1 MFLLPISRT
10 VPRLLGKDRP
20 SRQRL
25 QKPDPPHKQVSMS
38 QKRVFLSDS
47 LAVLQEALIAAIHTL
62 KAADP
67 LTPLTIIVP
76 SDIIGSQLST
86 AIARAGNGHI
96 GLRFTTLI
104 DYAARLT
111 EARLRR
117 EAKRRVSAALAP
129 LLVKYL
135 LLERTQVG
143 KRKRVL
149 QQHVDAGHVSSLF
162 QELAR
167 QPRFPQF
174 LSETL
179 SDLKQAGVRPYH
191 LRVLYTR
198 IPSRDVLYRE
208 KIQRLLDLYTR
219 YEAYLDER
227 QLVDDASLFTIQ
239 AQTGVKRKRILQ
251 SDRKAGHVSSSSD
264 EPLLVYGGLEYT
276 AQQRRFL
283 EPLFTDRDTLVF
295 LPWRSGSAYE
305 AVTPTLSWLNGL
317 GFQSSP
323 LARPQAPAC
332 SLSQVQ
338 TRLFERAGEPSQR
351 PVSTLRDAS
360 LHIIS
365 APDQTQEAREIVRMI
380 FSLVREQDYTF
391 DEIGVLLTE
400 SKTYGPLLLET
411 LSRLGIPCTFVGEP
425 PLLATPRG
433 KAMQA
438 LCHLLSE
445 DCSRQRLFAF
455 LRLARPPFQDLIGE
469 AVSEAHIAQW
479 EAFCL
484 EAGIGRG
491 GQEWRVRLAALEAR
505 YQNIPEGR
513 TERLVPALRLLVRFM
528 TRFLADVKTGQDQ
541 QTWEGWLAHFLRM
554 YGDYVSGG
562 VSWSDEE
569 PDQEGAGEQDLN
581 MTETLRS
588 LSPLLAETTR
598 PEEWV
603 EAVLTCLSWGKVRRR
618 KTYTTGVFLGDMTQA
633 TGLRFRAVIMPGL
646 AQESGVRLPS
656 QDPILSDA
664 ERQHLAEVLTMD
676 VPARRQAVE
685 RQQFLFMLATQS
697 AQEVLCLTYPRT
709 VQGVARPPA
718 TLLLQTVS
726 VLCGRQ
732 ATLADL
738 QHRSRWVSAA
748 EGYAQS
754 TQHAVDALEFHLA
767 YAFTHAPHVNHS
779 AAVHA
784 VQPGLQ
790 TIPFFVPAA
799 RAMVHR
805 WEHPHLTAF
814 DGCMQAES
822 VTNTLRQHLFPQGLY
837 LSASSL
843 ETYARCPFRYFL
855 ETVLALKPWEEPEQ
869 ILTLLPRDRG
879 VLVHAILYEFFSRL
893 QHMDQL
899 PLSAQR
905 SEDERRLLTQI
916 AEEHFALFAQTRPVG
931 LLLLWELERE
941 HLLRRLH
948 AFLQR
953 ERQTAHDFC
962 PAAFE
967 TFFGIGTKSTESE
980 VRESERTPTPQFL
993 THNIPVPFR
1002 LDTGEEVQLRGRIDR
1017 IDISTEHI
1025 DLVQPRQA
1033 RILDY
1038 KTGRIPAQGFAGG
1051 TTLQLALYLYAAQH
1065 LRPDLDW
1072 VGAEYTSVDGTA
1084 QPDKKSLTTETQA
1097 ARLGTLRTII
1107 TRLAEGITAGLFFPA
1122 PDACQSCA
1130 FPEICSPH
1138 GAEWAT
1144 QKLQDPHTTAWR
1156 WVRSQT

>member
-1 MFLLPISRT
+1 
-10 VPRLLGKDRP
+10 
-20 SRQRL
+20 
-25 QKPDPPHKQVSMS
+25 MS

-47 LAVLQEALIAAIHTL
+47 LAVLQEALIAAVHTL

-67 LTPLTIIVP
+67 LAPLTIIVS
-76 SDIIGSQLST
+76 SDVFRAQLST
-86 AIARAGNGHI
+86 AIARAGDGYI

-117 EAKRRVSAALAP
+117 EGKRRVPATLVP
-129 LLVKYL
+129 FLVKYL
-135 LLERTQVG
+135 LLGQSQTG
-143 KRKRVL
+143 
-149 QQHVDAGHVSSLF
+149 F

-179 SDLKQAGVRPYH
+179 SDLKQAGVQPHH

-198 IPSRDVLYRE
+198 IPPRDVLYRE
-208 KIQRLLDLYTR
+208 KIRHLLDFYTR
-219 YEAYLDER
+219 YEAYLDEQ
-227 QLVDDASLFTIQ
+227 QLVDDAGLFI
-239 AQTGVKRKRILQ
+239 AQTPT
-251 SDRKAGHVSSSSD
+251 D

-283 EPLFTDRDTLVF
+283 ETLFAKRDTLVF
-295 LPWRSGSAYE
+295 LPWRDGSAYE
-305 AVTPTLSWLNGL
+305 AVTPTLSWLSGL

-323 LARPQAPAC
+323 LAHPQAPSC
-332 SLSQVQ
+332 SLSRVQ
-338 TRLFERAGEPSQR
+338 TRLFERTGEPPQR
-351 PVSTLRDAS
+351 PVSTLPDAS
-360 LHIIS
+360 LHIVS
-365 APDQTQEAREIVRMI
+365 APNQTQEAREIARTI

-400 SKTYGPLLLET
+400 PNTYGPLLLET
-411 LSRLGIPCTFVGEP
+411 LSRLGIPCTFVGEWP
-425 PLLATPRG
+425 MLATRRG
-433 KAMQA
+433 KAAQA
-438 LCHLLSE
+438 LCYLLSE
-445 DCSRQRLFAF
+445 DCPRQRLFAF
-455 LRLARPPFQDLIGE
+455 LRLARPPFPDLIGE
-469 AVSEAHIAQW
+469 TVSEVHIAQW
-479 EAFCL
+479 EAICL

-505 YQNIPEGR
+505 YKNTPEEQAEQL
-513 TERLVPALRLLVRFM
+513 TPALRLFVRFM
-528 TRFLADVKTGQDQ
+528 DRLLADVKTVQDQ

-562 VSWSDEE
+562 ASWGDEE
-569 PDQEGAGEQDLN
+569 PDQEGTGEHDLN

-588 LSPLLAETTR
+588 LSPFLAETNR

-603 EAVLTCLSWGKVRRR
+603 EAVLTCLSWGKVRLR
-618 KTYTTGVFLGDMTQA
+618 KTHPTGVFLGHVTQA
-633 TGLRFRAVIMPGL
+633 AGLRFRAVIMPGL
-646 AQESGVRLPS
+646 TQESGTRLSS

-664 ERQHLAEVLTMD
+664 ERQHLAEVLTLD
-676 VPARRQAVE
+676 VPARRQTVE
-685 RQQFLFMLATQS
+685 HQQLLFLLATQS
-697 AQEVLCLTYPRT
+697 AREVLCLSYPRT
-709 VQGVARPPA
+709 VQGAARPPA
-718 TLLLQTVS
+718 ALLLQTVS

-738 QHRSRWVSAA
+738 QHRSRWVSVA

-754 TQHAVDALEFHLA
+754 PRHAVDALEFHLA

-779 AAVHA
+779 A

-790 TIPFFVPAA
+790 TMPFFAPAA
-799 RAMVHR
+799 RAMLHR

-822 VTNTLRQHLFPQGLY
+822 VKDTLRQRLFPQGVY

-855 ETVLALKPWEEPEQ
+855 ETVLALKSWEEPEQ
-869 ILTLLPRDRG
+869 ILALLPRDRG

-893 QHMDQL
+893 QQANQL
-899 PLSAQR
+899 PLSTQR
-905 SEDERRLLTQI
+905 SDDEQQLLTQI
-916 AEEHFALFAQTRPVG
+916 AGEHFERFAQTRPVG
-931 LLLLWELERE
+931 LPLLWELERE
-941 HLLRRLH
+941 HLLRRLY

-953 ERQTAHDFC
+953 ERRTAHGFC

-967 TFFGIGTKSTESE
+967 TFFGIGIEETNQGIGIG
-980 VRESERTPTPQFL
+980 ESERTPTPQFL
-993 THNIPVPFR
+993 PPNIPVPFR

-1038 KTGRIPAQGFAGG
+1038 KTGRAPARGFAGG
-1051 TTLQLALYLYAAQH
+1051 TALQLALYLYAAQY

-1072 VGAEYTSVDGTA
+1072 VGAEYMSVGETA
-1084 QPDKKSLTTETQA
+1084 QPDKKPLTGETQA
-1097 ARLGTLRTII
+1097 ATLGTLRTII
-1107 TRLAEGITAGLFFPA
+1107 TRLAEGITTGRFFPA

-1130 FPEICSPH
+1130 FPEICYAH

-1144 QKLQDPHTTAWR
+1144 QKLQDPRTTAWR
-1156 WVRSQT
+1156 WVRSQA

>member
-1 MFLLPISRT
+1 
-10 VPRLLGKDRP
+10 
-20 SRQRL
+20 
-25 QKPDPPHKQVSMS
+25 MS

-47 LAVLQEALIAAIHTL
+47 LAVLQEALIAAVHTL

-67 LTPLTIIVP
+67 LTSLTIIVP

-86 AIARAGNGHI
+86 AIARAGDGHI

-117 EAKRRVSAALAP
+117 EEKHRVSAALVP
-129 LLVKYL
+129 LLVKHL
-135 LLERTQVG
+135 LLEQAQTG
-143 KRKRVL
+143 KSKRVL
-149 QQHVDAGHVSSLF
+149 QQHVDAGHVYSLF
-162 QELAR
+162 RELAR

-179 SDLKQAGVRPYH
+179 SDLKQAGVQPHH
-191 LRVLYTR
+191 LHVLYTR

-208 KIQRLLDLYTR
+208 KIRHLLDLYTR
-219 YEAYLDER
+219 YEACLDEQR
-227 QLVDDASLFTIQ
+227 LVDDASLFTIQ
-239 AQTGVKRKRILQ
+239 APTAMSNG
-251 SDRKAGHVSSSSD
+251 
-264 EPLLVYGGLEYT
+264 PLLVYSGLEYT
-276 AQQRRFL
+276 AQQQHFL
-283 EPLFTDRDTLVF
+283 ETLFAQRDTLVF
-295 LPWRSGSAYE
+295 LPWRPGSAYE
-305 AVTPTLSWLNGL
+305 AVTPTLSWLSGL
-317 GFQSSP
+317 GFQSSS
-323 LARPQAPAC
+323 LARPQVSSC

-338 TRLFERAGEPSQR
+338 TRLFERTGEPPQR
-351 PVSTLRDAS
+351 PVSTLPDTS

-365 APDQTQEAREIVRMI
+365 APDQTQEAREIARTI
-380 FSLVREQDYTF
+380 FSLVREQDYIF
-391 DEIGVLLTE
+391 DEIGVLLVE
-400 SKTYGPLLLET
+400 PKTYGPLLLET
-411 LSRLGIPCTFVGEP
+411 LSRLGIPCTFVGEQ
-425 PLLATPRG
+425 PLLTTRRG
-433 KAMQA
+433 KAVQA
-438 LCHLLSE
+438 LCHLLLE

-469 AVSEAHIAQW
+469 TVSEAHIAQW
-479 EAFCL
+479 EALCL

-505 YQNIPEGR
+505 YQNVPEGR
-513 TERLVPALRLLVRFM
+513 TEQLAPALRLLVRFM

-554 YGDYVSGG
+554 YKKYGEYGDYVSGG
-562 VSWSDEE
+562 VPWSDEE

-581 MTETLRS
+581 ITETLRS
-588 LSPLLAETTR
+588 LSPFLAETTR

-603 EAVLTCLSWGKVRRR
+603 ETVLTCLSWGKVRPR
-618 KTYTTGVFLGDMTQA
+618 KTHTTGVFLGDMTQVA
-633 TGLRFRAVIMPGL
+633 GLRFRAVIMPGL

-676 VPARRQAVE
+676 VPVRRQAVE
-685 RQQFLFMLATQS
+685 RQQFLFLLATQS
-697 AQEVLCLTYPRT
+697 AQEVLCLSYPRT

-754 TQHAVDALEFHLA
+754 TRHAVDALEFHLA
-767 YAFTHAPHVNHS
+767 YAFTHAHHVKHN
-779 AAVHA
+779 APAHA
-784 VQPGLQ
+784 VRPGLQ
-790 TIPFFVPAA
+790 TMPFFAPAA
-799 RAMVHR
+799 RAMVDR

-822 VTNTLRQHLFPQGLY
+822 VKNTLRQYLFPQGLC

-893 QHMDQL
+893 QQTDQL

-905 SEDERRLLTQI
+905 RDEEQQLLTRI

-931 LLLLWELERE
+931 LPLLWELERE
-941 HLLRRLH
+941 RLLRRLH
-948 AFLQR
+948 TFLQR
-953 ERQTAHDFC
+953 ERRATHGFC

-967 TFFGIGTKSTESE
+967 VFFGIGIKSSESE
-980 VRESERTPTPQFL
+980 DRESERTPIPQFL
-993 THNIPVPFR
+993 TPNIPVPFR

-1017 IDISTEHI
+1017 IDVSTEHI

-1038 KTGRIPAQGFAGG
+1038 KTGRTPAQGFAGG
-1051 TTLQLALYLYAAQH
+1051 TTLQLVLYLYAAQH

-1097 ARLGTLRTII
+1097 ATLGTLRTIV

-1130 FPEICSPH
+1130 FPEICSMH

-1156 WVRSQT
+1156 WVRSQA

>member
-1 MFLLPISRT
+1 
-10 VPRLLGKDRP
+10 
-20 SRQRL
+20 
-25 QKPDPPHKQVSMS
+25 MS

-47 LAVLQEALIAAIHTL
+47 LAVLQEALIAAVHTL

-67 LTPLTIIVP
+67 LAPLTIIVS
-76 SDIIGSQLST
+76 SDVLRAQLST
-86 AIARAGNGHI
+86 AIARAGDGYI

-104 DYAARLT
+104 DYAAHLT

-117 EAKRRVSAALAP
+117 EGKRRVPATLVP
-129 LLVKYL
+129 FLVKYL
-135 LLERTQVG
+135 LLGQSQTG
-143 KRKRVL
+143 L
-149 QQHVDAGHVSSLF
+149 

-179 SDLKQAGVRPYH
+179 SDLKQAGVQPHH

-198 IPSRDVLYRE
+198 IPPRDVLYRE
-208 KIQRLLDLYTR
+208 KIRHLLDFYTR
-219 YEAYLDER
+219 YEAYLDEQ
-227 QLVDDASLFTIQ
+227 QLVDDAGLFI
-239 AQTGVKRKRILQ
+239 AQTPT
-251 SDRKAGHVSSSSD
+251 D

-283 EPLFTDRDTLVF
+283 ETLFAKRDTLVF
-295 LPWRSGSAYE
+295 LPWRDGSAYE
-305 AVTPTLSWLNGL
+305 AVTPTLSWLSGL

-323 LARPQAPAC
+323 LAHPQAPSC
-332 SLSQVQ
+332 SLSRVQ
-338 TRLFERAGEPSQR
+338 TRLFERTGEPPQR
-351 PVSTLRDAS
+351 PVSTLPDAS
-360 LHIIS
+360 LHIVS
-365 APDQTQEAREIVRMI
+365 APDQTQEAREIARTI

-400 SKTYGPLLLET
+400 PNTYGPLLLET
-411 LSRLGIPCTFVGEP
+411 LSRLGIPCTFVGEWP
-425 PLLATPRG
+425 VLATRRG
-433 KAMQA
+433 KAAQA
-438 LCHLLSE
+438 LCYLLSE
-445 DCSRQRLFAF
+445 DCPRQRLFAF
-455 LRLARPPFQDLIGE
+455 LRLARPPFPDLIGE
-469 AVSEAHIAQW
+469 TVSEVHIAQW
-479 EAFCL
+479 EAVCL

-505 YQNIPEGR
+505 YKNTPEEQAEQL
-513 TERLVPALRLLVRFM
+513 TPALRLFVRFM
-528 TRFLADVKTGQDQ
+528 DRLLADVKTVQDQ

-562 VSWSDEE
+562 ASWGDEE
-569 PDQEGAGEQDLN
+569 PDQEGTGEHDLN

-588 LSPLLAETTR
+588 LSPFLAETNR

-603 EAVLTCLSWGKVRRR
+603 EAVLTCLSWEKVRLR
-618 KTYTTGVFLGDMTQA
+618 KTHTTGVFLGHVTQA
-633 TGLRFRAVIMPGL
+633 AGLRFRAVIMPGL
-646 AQESGVRLPS
+646 TQESGTRLSS

-664 ERQHLAEVLTMD
+664 ERQHLAEVLTLD
-676 VPARRQAVE
+676 VPPRRQAVE
-685 RQQFLFMLATQS
+685 RQQLLFLLATQS
-697 AQEVLCLTYPRT
+697 AREVLFLSYPRT

-718 TLLLQTVS
+718 ALLLQTVS

-738 QHRSRWVSAA
+738 QHRSRWVSVA

-754 TQHAVDALEFHLA
+754 TRHAVDALEFHLA
-767 YAFTHAPHVNHS
+767 YACTHAPHVNHS
-779 AAVHA
+779 A

-790 TIPFFVPAA
+790 TMPFFAPVA
-799 RAMVHR
+799 RAMLHR

-814 DGCMQAES
+814 DGCIQAES
-822 VTNTLRQHLFPQGLY
+822 IKDTLRQHLFPQGVY

-855 ETVLALKPWEEPEQ
+855 ETVLALKSWEEPEQ
-869 ILTLLPRDRG
+869 ILALLPRDRG

-893 QHMDQL
+893 QQANQL
-899 PLSAQR
+899 PLSTQR
-905 SEDERRLLTQI
+905 SDDEQQLLTRI
-916 AEEHFALFAQTRPVG
+916 AGEHFERFAQTRPVG
-931 LLLLWELERE
+931 LPLLWELERE
-941 HLLRRLH
+941 HLLRRLY

-953 ERQTAHDFC
+953 ERRTAHRFC

-967 TFFGIGTKSTESE
+967 TFFGIGIEETNQGIGIG
-980 VRESERTPTPQFL
+980 ESERTPTPQFL
-993 THNIPVPFR
+993 PPNIPVPFR

-1038 KTGRIPAQGFAGG
+1038 KTGRAPARGFAGG
-1051 TTLQLALYLYAAQH
+1051 TALQLALYLYAAQY

-1072 VGAEYTSVDGTA
+1072 VGAEYMSVGETA
-1084 QPDKKSLTTETQA
+1084 QPDKKPLTGETQA
-1097 ARLGTLRTII
+1097 ATLGTLRTII
-1107 TRLAEGITAGLFFPA
+1107 TRLAEGITTGRFFPA

-1130 FPEICSPH
+1130 FPEICSAH

-1144 QKLQDPHTTAWR
+1144 QKLQDPRTTAWR
-1156 WVRSQT
+1156 WVRSQA